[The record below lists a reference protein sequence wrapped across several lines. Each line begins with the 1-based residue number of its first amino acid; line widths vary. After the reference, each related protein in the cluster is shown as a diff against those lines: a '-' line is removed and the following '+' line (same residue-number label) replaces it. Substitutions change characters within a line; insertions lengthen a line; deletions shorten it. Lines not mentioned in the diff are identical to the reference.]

1 MGLSAEVS
9 GKRMLKSEHGTYLR
23 AYNQSVDLKRGCEC
37 ASERWFIEDWGG
49 KVVFKTSNS
58 PGRFLRSL
66 SSGDVDLVAT
76 DPHQCPAMWWQPY
89 QNSDGTWSFR
99 STHGTWLSG
108 LGNDVVCCMPHCRSS
123 EKFTLPS
130 W

>member
-23 AYNQSVDLKRGCEC
+23 AYKQSVDLKRGCAC
-37 ASERWFIEDWGG
+37 ASERWFVEDLGG
-49 KVVFKTSNS
+49 K
-58 PGRFLRSL
+58 
-66 SSGDVDLVAT
+66 VDLVAT